1 MVWSKQ
7 RPHCVERAAIVEGTG
22 EHMGRL
28 RVGIDAH
35 ALGHQ
40 LDGTQ
45 MYVRNLI
52 RALARV
58 DPEGDYSLVLP
69 PSAPAISGAE
79 KMQRVVLH
87 HTVGPIRI
95 PLASSWA
102 GLRAG
107 FDVFHV
113 QFAAPLFCPARIVV
127 TIHDIMFEHHPDYY
141 APADLRQLRLR
152 VPRTVQR
159 AAAILTGSE
168 YSKQDIVRRF
178 HIPAEKVTVA
188 QYAPD
193 PMFRPLADRDARA
206 AVRETYRTGERFIL
220 FAGALKPNKNLK
232 TLVAAYVSLRQSGT
246 VAHPLVLAGTRNLLD
261 QDVFAPARAAGLG
274 EALVFTGHVP
284 DDDLVALY
292 NAADVF
298 VQPSIFEGFGLPA
311 LEAMACGT
319 PVITSTTTS
328 IPEVVG
334 DAASLV
340 DPLDV
345 QGLAQAMAAGLG
357 DEALRRDLSARG
369 LERAAKFSWD
379 ACARTIAAVY
389 RSAARSPQ

>member
-1 MVWSKQ
+1 
-7 RPHCVERAAIVEGTG
+7 
-22 EHMGRL
+22 
-28 RVGIDAH
+28 
-35 ALGHQ
+35 
-40 LDGTQ
+40 
-45 MYVRNLI
+45 
-52 RALARV
+52 
-58 DPEGDYSLVLP
+58 
-69 PSAPAISGAE
+69 
-79 KMQRVVLH
+79 MQRVVLH

-102 GLRAG
+102 VLRAG

-113 QFAAPLFCPARIVV
+113 QFAAPLLCPARIVV

-168 YSKQDIVRRF
+168 YSRQDIVRRF

-193 PMFRPLADRDARA
+193 PMFRPLADRDALA

-246 VAHPLVLAGTRNLLD
+246 VAYPLVLAGTRNLLD
-261 QDVFAPARAAGLG
+261 EDVFAPARAAGLG

-298 VQPSIFEGFGLPA
+298 VQPSISRASACRPLKRWRVGRRSLP
-311 LEAMACGT
+311 
-319 PVITSTTTS
+319 PR
-328 IPEVVG
+328 P
-334 DAASLV
+334 
-340 DPLDV
+340 
-345 QGLAQAMAAGLG
+345 
-357 DEALRRDLSARG
+357 RRYPKLSAMPPFWSIRLMCRVWHRLWPPFLATRRCAEIYRRG
-369 LERAAKFSWD
+369 VWSARQGFHGCLCENDCRRLSLSSQKPTVRAL
-379 ACARTIAAVY
+379 
-389 RSAARSPQ
+389 